1 MDPEKG
7 KRIRQRHE
15 EWLRT
20 HPLNLRLR
28 ARIDELKR
36 RIAER
41 DAQDERR
48 EAS

>member
-1 MDPEKG
+1 MDPEKR
-7 KRIRQRHE
+7 KRSRQKHE

-20 HPLNLRLR
+20 DPLNIRLR

-36 RIAER
+36 RLAER